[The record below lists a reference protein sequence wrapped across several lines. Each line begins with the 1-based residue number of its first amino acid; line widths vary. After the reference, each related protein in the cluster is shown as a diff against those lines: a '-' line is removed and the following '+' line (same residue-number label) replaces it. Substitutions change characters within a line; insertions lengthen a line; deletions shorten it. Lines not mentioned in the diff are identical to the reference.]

1 MVSAYRD
8 IGGIAASFSV
18 VDEFSGPLQLAADQI
33 GEVQKAIAGAA
44 TSAATWASAMARVG
58 ASMDAVGPGMVAL
71 ADGLKKAMPA
81 MQGGMADVAYSA
93 AALDGSVGAVAV
105 SLRDMGAAGAGL
117 SAPFTKAAVAAGRL
131 DAALT
136 SADDRMTVL
145 ADKSAA
151 VAASSKEAATATR
164 LIGRGAGGVGAA
176 AGGGGGGGKGG
187 GIFGAVKKGGEPARK
202 FFHVPGMAAL
212 GGMFVGYEAVKSALK
227 TDYSVRAAAL
237 LYDPTAR
244 HDPKQLAHDVRF
256 LRELSFRTAQGT
268 IYTAQE
274 TAAAY
279 GTIAN
284 ILRTAP
290 KFQGKHKFPDF
301 ASVAPILLRASEVA
315 SMQSLGSL
323 SESAKAMVMYAHL
336 TGAYTPAATVRRTNQ
351 MLAMAEVTGMKM
363 PALERVMS
371 YGLPIIRA
379 LGGSMSQGALLT
391 AFLAQAG
398 LGRRAGYAVGQMASG
413 LLQTGGPL
421 TAALEQQYN
430 SAQKALGKHFI
441 PVTKAKMNA
450 HVLALHNLGLLDSSG
465 RLTVLGPGG
474 RLSIHKEIAALIAA
488 SGRMSKQALASAL
501 HAAFG
506 IRGERGA
513 ALVAMLGHLYASFG
527 KAVSTTPGAAR
538 QQALF
543 AKTPLQQFE
552 QVWARLQDIGNI
564 MATTVLPDFLA
575 ITNML
580 LRLTNMIDT
589 LFRRHPYLA
598 NALFQGALG
607 AAVAGPVG
615 AVTGVTSAL
624 LTPHKIR
631 RPHLDTLAPWV
642 RNLLGMG
649 PSKTEVHVTAP
660 LNVTVEGSMLGDY
673 ASLSMFLSDWWHK
686 HSAEVGASVAHQIKA
701 TQTHHKRATFLD
713 PAYGFLPP

>member
-44 TSAATWASAMARVG
+44 KSAAAWASAMARVG
-58 ASMDAVGPGMVAL
+58 ASLDVAGPGLVAL
-71 ADGLKKAMPA
+71 ADGVKKALPA
-81 MQGGMADVAYSA
+81 MQAGLSDVAYSA
-93 AALDGSVGAVAV
+93 AALDGSVGSVAA
-105 SLRDMGAAGAGL
+105 SLKDMGAAGAGL
-117 SAPFTKAAVAAGRL
+117 STPFTRAAAAAGRL
-131 DAALT
+131 DTALA

-145 ADKSAA
+145 AEKSAA
-151 VAASSKEAATATR
+151 VAASSREAAGATR
-164 LIGRGAGGVGAA
+164 LIGKAASGGGAA
-176 AGGGGGGGKGG
+176 AGGGGGGGGV
-187 GIFGAVKKGGEPARK
+187 FGTIGKKGEPARK
-202 FFHVPGMAAL
+202 FFHMPGMAAL

-237 LYDPTAR
+237 LYDPAAR
-244 HDPKQLAHDVRF
+244 RDPKLLAHDVKF
-256 LRELSFRTAQGT
+256 LRDLSFRTAQGT
-268 IYTAQE
+268 IYTTQE

-301 ASVAPILLRASEVA
+301 AAVAPILLRAAEVT